1 MQDGFEER
9 ADIDKPEYDKLI
21 KDAEAVLASLSERL
35 NMVTVSVNASSADVI
50 VAIRKIF
57 GVKYIKP
64 DGSSEITFDMFKQ
77 LTDSLRQV
85 GEAKVSEYI

>member
-9 ADIDKPEYDKLI
+9 ADIDKPEYDELM

-35 NMVTVSVNASSADVI
+35 NMVTVAVSANSADVI

-57 GVKYIKP
+57 GTKYIKP
-64 DGSSEITFDMFKQ
+64 DGSSEITFDMFQ
-77 LTDSLRQV
+77 LLTESLRKV
-85 GEAKVSEYI
+85 GEAKVDEYI

>member
-9 ADIDKPEYDKLI
+9 ADIDKPEYDKLM

-35 NMVTVSVNASSADVI
+35 NMVTVAVSANSADVI

-57 GVKYIKP
+57 GTKYIKP
-64 DGSSEITFDMFKQ
+64 DGSSEITFDMFQQ
-77 LTDSLRQV
+77 LTESLRKV
-85 GEAKVSEYI
+85 GEAKVDEYI

>member
-9 ADIDKPEYDKLI
+9 AEIDKPEYDKLI
-21 KDAEAVLASLSERL
+21 KDAEAVLVSLSERL

-57 GVKYIKP
+57 GVKYIKS
-64 DGSSEITFDMFKQ
+64 DGSSEITFDMFQQ
-77 LTDSLRQV
+77 LTESLRKV
-85 GEAKVSEYI
+85 GEAKVDEYI